1 MSSRAPDITERPYID
16 LTGRQGVYYD
26 PTTNAFDCA
35 IAGMPFIMAVT
46 DNTPYKRQTAEF
58 RSQRIDQLRDPG
70 EHTLSGSGYWI
81 RSQSS
86 FHYGEG
92 ILFSE
97 PLQGNMDEVKFR
109 YRDGYGVDP
118 WTPGQL
124 TLLRKTTNVKAMR
137 GKTTLA
143 TGNNAAN
150 NIIIAVDE
158 EPVVATTTTA
168 SAASGSTVISVAST
182 SNIVVG
188 YKVFAETHIISG
200 QTVSSIGTGTVTLSA
215 GTGAGTMASGTAI
228 TFMPEFAMFK
238 IALDSTVTNF
248 VTYASLGYKQI
259 LGQTS
264 DGQTLYVATSEKV
277 YDINL
282 TTGTVSLDYTWN
294 SGTPADVKLK
304 YVKSRVIAAVLYTDG
319 TAESFELT
327 FPHKGTGTTINV
339 STLTAISGSTTLPTN
354 WVWTGITEGA
364 GAIYLGGY
372 AGEHSTI
379 FKLAVDSTG
388 ALSTL
393 VTVVT
398 LPRGEYLTALYC
410 YLGDYLAIGTNKGV
424 RIGTTDTN
432 GNIAYGP
439 LTFVTTNEV
448 LDFEARNEFLYCTAT
463 AAINTQSGLY
473 RINLG
478 QPITL
483 SGYAQPVA
491 TGNYARAA
499 DVFAADSTATVQSVR
514 IYSQTDRKVFS
525 INGVGVYVEH
535 ATDLVPQGQIRFA
548 RIRYDTLENKA
559 WKRIR
564 IRTPKEVVGEVEIY
578 RIGETSDEIITT
590 IHEGDSS
597 EYDFDLSSVFNEATQ
612 DAAFKLVLYP
622 NTTDATTSTII
633 NGISIKALPT
643 PTRARVLQIPVFL
656 YDKETDK
663 TGNFVGFE
671 GYAKQR
677 LDMLEEIEAQGQTV
691 IFQDF
696 TSGGSPIEVAIE
708 QVTFTRSTPSARNYT
723 GFGGIVNIIARTIV

>member
-26 PTTNAFDCA
+26 PTTNAYDCA
-35 IAGMPFIMAVT
+35 IAGMPFIMAIT

-58 RSQRIDQLRDPG
+58 RSQRVDQLRDPG

-109 YRDGYGVDP
+109 YRDGYGVNP

-143 TGNNAAN
+143 SGDESAN
-150 NIIIAVDE
+150 NVIVAVDE
-158 EPVVATTTTA
+158 APIISTTTTA

-182 SNIVVG
+182 SNISVG
-188 YKVFAETHIISG
+188 YKVYAATHIVAG
-200 QTVSSIGTGTVTLSA
+200 QTVTAINTGTVTLSA
-215 GTGAGTMASGTAI
+215 ATGGGTMASGTTV
-228 TFMPEFAMFK
+228 TFMPVYAMYK
-238 IALDSTVTNF
+238 IALDSTVSNF
-248 VTYASLGYKQI
+248 VSYADLGYKTV
-259 LGQTS
+259 LSQTS
-264 DGQTLYVATSEKV
+264 DGQTLYVSTDTTI
-277 YDINL
+277 YDVNL
-282 TTGTVSLDYTWN
+282 STGSVHANYAWN
-294 SGTPADVKLK
+294 SKTPSKVKLK
-304 YVKSRVIAAVLYTDG
+304 YVKNRVIAAVTYTDG
-319 TAESFELT
+319 KSEAFELT
-327 FPHKGTGTTINV
+327 FPNKGSGTSINI
-339 STLTAISGSTTLPTN
+339 STLTPISGSTTVPNN
-354 WVWTGITEGA
+354 WTWSGITEGA
-364 GAIYLGGY
+364 AAIYVSGY
-372 AGEHSTI
+372 SGEHSAVY
-379 FKLAVDSTG
+379 KLTVDSTG
-388 ALSTL
+388 ALTTL
-393 VTVVT
+393 ISVAVM
-398 LPRGEYLTALYC
+398 PRGEYVTALYC
-410 YLGDYLAIGTNKGV
+410 YLGDYVALGTNKGV
-424 RIGTTDTN
+424 RIGTTDIN

-439 LTFVTTNEV
+439 LTFTTVNEV
-448 LDFEARNEFLYCTAT
+448 LDFEARNEYLFCTAT

-499 DVFAADSTATVQSVR
+499 DVFASDSTGTVQSVR

-535 ATDLVPQGQIRFA
+535 PTDLVPQGQIRFA
-548 RIRYDTLENKA
+548 RVRYDTLENKA

-564 IRTPKEVVGEVEIY
+564 IRTPKEVVGEIEIY
-578 RIGETSDEIITT
+578 RIGETSDEIVTT
-590 IHEGDSS
+590 IHEGDSA
-597 EYDFDLSSVFNEATQ
+597 EYDFNLANVFNEATQ
-612 DAAFKLVLYP
+612 DAAFKLVMYP
-622 NTTDATTSTII
+622 KSTDATTSTIV

-663 TGNFVGFE
+663 TGNIVGYE
-671 GYAKQR
+671 GYAKER

-708 QVTFTRSTPSARNYT
+708 QVTFTRSTPSARNYS
-723 GFGGIVNIIARTIV
+723 GFGGIVSIIARTIV

>member
-1 MSSRAPDITERPYID
+1 MASRAPDITERPYID

-35 IAGMPFIMAVT
+35 IAGMPFIMAIT

-58 RSQRIDQLRDPG
+58 RSQRVDQLRDPG

-109 YRDGYGVDP
+109 YRDGYGVNP
-118 WTPGQL
+118 WTPGEL
-124 TLLRKTTNVKAMR
+124 SLLRKTTNVKAMR

-150 NIIIAVDE
+150 NIIVAVDE
-158 EPVVATTTTA
+158 EPVISTTNTVA
-168 SAASGSTVISVAST
+168 AASGSTTITVAST

-188 YKVFAETHIISG
+188 YKVYEPTHITAG
-200 QTVSSIGTGTVTLSA
+200 QTVTAIGTGTVTLSA
-215 GTGAGTMASGTAI
+215 ATAAGNMTIGHTI
-228 TFMPEFAMFK
+228 TFMPVYAMYK
-238 IALDSTVTNF
+238 IDLSSSVTNF
-248 VTYASLGYKQI
+248 VTYASLNYKAI

-264 DGQTLYVATSEKV
+264 DGQTLYVSTSEKV
-277 YDINL
+277 YDIDL
-282 TTGTVSLDYTWN
+282 TTGTVSADYVWN
-294 SGTPADVKLK
+294 TKTPADVKLK
-304 YVKSRVIAAVLYTDG
+304 YVKNRIIAAVLYTDG
-319 TAESFELT
+319 DAESFELT
-327 FPHKGTGTTINV
+327 FPNKGTGSTINV
-339 STLTAISGSTTLPTN
+339 STLTAISGSTTVPTN
-354 WVWTGITEGA
+354 WVWTGITEGPA
-364 GAIYLGGY
+364 AIYLAGY
-372 AGEHSTI
+372 SGEHSVI
-379 FKLAVDSTG
+379 YKLTVDNTG
-388 ALSTL
+388 ALGTL
-393 VTVVT
+393 ITVAT
-398 LPRGEYLTALYC
+398 LPRGEYVTALYC
-410 YLGDYLAIGTNKGV
+410 YLGDYVAIGTNKGV
-424 RIGTTDTN
+424 RIGTTDIN

-439 LTFVTTNEV
+439 ITFTTTNEV
-448 LDFEARNEFLYCTAT
+448 LDFEARNEYLYCTAT

-514 IYSQTDRKVFS
+514 IYSQTDRKVFA
-525 INGVGVYVEH
+525 INGVGVYLEH

-578 RIGETSDEIITT
+578 RIGETADEIITT

-597 EYDFDLSSVFNEATQ
+597 EYDFDLSGVFNEATQ
-612 DAAFKLVLYP
+612 DAAFKLILYP
-622 NTTDATTSTII
+622 NLTDATTSTIV

-663 TGNFVGFE
+663 TGNLVGFE

-696 TSGGSPIEVAIE
+696 NNGGSPLEVAIE
-708 QVTFTRSTPSARNYT
+708 QITFTRSTPSARNYT
-723 GFGGIVNIIARTIV
+723 GFGGIVNVIARTIV

>member
-1 MSSRAPDITERPYID
+1 MTSRAPDITERPYID

-35 IAGMPFIMAVT
+35 VAGMPFIMAIT

-109 YRDGYGVDP
+109 YRDGYGVNP
-118 WTPGQL
+118 WTPGEL
-124 TLLRKTTNVKAMR
+124 SLLRKTTNVKAMR

-143 TGNNAAN
+143 TGNNAEN
-150 NIIIAVDE
+150 NIIVAVDE
-158 EPVVATTTTA
+158 EPVIATTNTVA
-168 SAASGSTVISVAST
+168 AASGSTTITVAST

-188 YKVFAETHIISG
+188 YKVFATGHITAG
-200 QTVSSIGTGTVTLSA
+200 QTVTAIGTGTVTLSA
-215 GTGAGTMASGTAI
+215 ATGGGNMTIGHAI
-228 TFMPEFAMFK
+228 TFMPVYAMFK

-248 VTYASLGYKQI
+248 VTYADLGYKQI

-264 DGQTLYVATSEKV
+264 DGQTLYVATSEKI

-294 SGTPADVKLK
+294 SGTPTDVKLK
-304 YVKSRVIAAVLYTDG
+304 YVKSRVIAAVLYTDA
-319 TAESFELT
+319 TAKSFELT
-327 FPHKGTGTTINV
+327 FPHKGTGTNTNI
-339 STLTAISGSTTLPTN
+339 STLTPISGSTTLPFN
-354 WVWTGITEGA
+354 WVWTGISEGA

-379 FKLAVDSTG
+379 FKLSVDSTG

-398 LPRGEYLTALYC
+398 LPRGEYVTALYS

-424 RIGTTDTN
+424 RIGNVDTN

-439 LTFVTTNEV
+439 LTWTTTSEV
-448 LDFEARNEFLYCTAT
+448 LDFEARNEFLYATAT
-463 AAINTQSGLY
+463 AAVNTQSGLY

-491 TGNYARAA
+491 TGNYARAS
-499 DVFAADSTATVQSVR
+499 DIFASDSTATVQSVR

-525 INGVGVYVEH
+525 VNGVGVYVEH

-559 WKRIR
+559 WKRLR
-564 IRTPKEVVGEVEIY
+564 IRTPKEVISTIEIFKV
-578 RIGETSDEIITT
+578 GETSDELVTT
-590 IHEGDSS
+590 IYKGDSA
-597 EYDFDLSSVFNEATQ
+597 EYDFNLANVYNEATQ

-622 NTTDATTSTII
+622 DPTDATTSTVV

-656 YDKETDK
+656 YDRETDK
-663 TGNFVGFE
+663 TGNIVGYE
-671 GYAKQR
+671 GYAKER

-696 TSGGSPIEVAIE
+696 TQGGSPIEVAIE